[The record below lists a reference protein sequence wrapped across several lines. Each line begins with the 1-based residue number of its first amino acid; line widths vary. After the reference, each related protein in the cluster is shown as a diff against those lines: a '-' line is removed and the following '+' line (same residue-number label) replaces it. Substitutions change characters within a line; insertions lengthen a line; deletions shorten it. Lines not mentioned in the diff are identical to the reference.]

1 MKDASILRN
10 NGVNIE
16 KSLELFGDMETYDET
31 LNDFLAEVD
40 EKLANIKKYKE
51 QGDMANYA
59 ILVHSLKSDARYFGF
74 EKLAELAYNHE
85 MESKANNMYYVTD
98 HYDELM
104 AEANKIVTAV
114 KAYKGVIAQPQVQA
128 QAPVMNEQPN
138 LDQVI
143 SAHTMVQAAPQLD
156 DKTILVVDDS
166 NVVRSFVSK
175 IFSNDYGVVSANDGA
190 EALALL
196 KTNIEKIECMLLDL
210 NMPNV
215 DGFQVL
221 DYFKDN
227 NLFNKVPVAIITGE
241 GSQDNVKR
249 AYTYPIIDM
258 LQKPFN
264 EVNVKNIVDKLLMV
278 KSMNDEASRGEL
290 DGEHSRARM

>member
-1 MKDASILRN
+1 MKDVSILKN
-10 NGVNIE
+10 NGVNID

-51 QGDMANYA
+51 LGDMANYA

-104 AEANKIVTAV
+104 TEANRIVNVV
-114 KAYKGVIAQPQVQA
+114 KTYKGVATTPVAAPTQPVISNPTVAQQPT
-128 QAPVMNEQPN
+128 MNEQP
-138 LDQVI
+138 QAVVPTP
-143 SAHTMVQAAPQLD
+143 SAQPAPQQLD
-156 DKTILVVDDS
+156 NKTILVVDDS

-175 IFSNDYGVVSANDGA
+175 IFSNEYSVVSANDGA
-190 EALALL
+190 EALALI

-221 DYFKDN
+221 DYFKEN

-241 GSQDNVKR
+241 GSQDNVKK

-278 KSMNDEASRGEL
+278 KSMNN
-290 DGEHSRARM
+290 